1 MDKENNMK
9 LDADWQATTEEQG
22 DIRSALNRMDV
33 EAPDVDMAWK
43 AMSQQMGLQEK
54 AELHHS
60 DEEKRTRSIDMT
72 SFLKVAISI
81 AAVVVIAFVFF
92 FNGRKDDSSVVV
104 QRAKTEFSSETS
116 SDTKSVVRKDS
127 SHGDS
132 EDKSEQEDRQFAA
145 NEILVA
151 ETGRGEDRHLV
162 LSDGTKVWLNAES
175 SLLYPKH
182 FAGKERKVQL
192 QGEGYFEV
200 RHNAKCPF
208 IVEAANLIATDLGTA
223 FGIKVYIGK
232 PAQVTL
238 VSGCVAVRQKGESSS
253 LVLKPNQMAT
263 LSGDGFDVT
272 DVDTYPLVQR
282 KSGLF
287 YFHEVA
293 LVDVMKEL
301 GRWYH
306 VKVVFENK
314 NCLQTQVHFVAERK
328 LSLEE
333 VVRQLNEL
341 EGIQVVKLKQE
352 LLVR

>member
-54 AELHHS
+54 AELRHS
-60 DEEKRTRSIDMT
+60 DEEKSARSIDMT

-132 EDKSEQEDRQFAA
+132 EDKSEQEDRQVAA

-162 LSDGTKVWLNAES
+162 LSDGTKVWL
-175 SLLYPKH
+175 
-182 FAGKERKVQL
+182 
-192 QGEGYFEV
+192 
-200 RHNAKCPF
+200 
-208 IVEAANLIATDLGTA
+208 D
-223 FGIKVYIGK
+223 
-232 PAQVTL
+232 
-238 VSGCVAVRQKGESSS
+238 
-253 LVLKPNQMAT
+253 
-263 LSGDGFDVT
+263 
-272 DVDTYPLVQR
+272 R
-282 KSGLF
+282 KS
-287 YFHEVA
+287 
-293 LVDVMKEL
+293 
-301 GRWYH
+301 
-306 VKVVFENK
+306 VV
-314 NCLQTQVHFVAERK
+314 
-328 LSLEE
+328 
-333 VVRQLNEL
+333 
-341 EGIQVVKLKQE
+341 
-352 LLVR
+352 

>member
-9 LDADWQATTEEQG
+9 LDADWQATTAEQG
-22 DIRSALNRMDV
+22 DIRSALNHMDV

-43 AMSQQMGLQEK
+43 AMSQQMDLQEK
-54 AELHHS
+54 AELPHS
-60 DEEKRTRSIDMT
+60 NEEKSARRVDMT

-81 AAVVVIAFVFF
+81 AAAVVIAFVFF
-92 FNGRKDDSSVVV
+92 FNGRKDNSSVVS
-104 QRAKTEFSSETS
+104 QRSNTEFSSETS
-116 SDTKSVVRKDS
+116 SDAKSVVHRDP
-127 SHGDS
+127 SHGGL
-132 EDKSEQEDRQFAA
+132 EDKSKHVDGQVAD
-145 NEILVA
+145 EILEV

-192 QGEGYFEV
+192 LGEGYFEV
-200 RHNAKCPF
+200 SHNAKCPF
-208 IVEAANLIATDLGTA
+208 IVEAANLVATDLGTA
-223 FGIKVYIGK
+223 FGIKAYIGK

-238 VSGCVAVRQKGESSS
+238 VSGSVSVRQKGESSS
-253 LVLKPNQMAT
+253 FVLKPNQMAT

-272 DVDTYPLVQR
+272 NVDTYPLVQR

-293 LVDVMKEL
+293 LVDVMREL

>member
-9 LDADWQATTEEQG
+9 LDADWQATTTEQG

-33 EAPDVDMAWK
+33 EAPDVDIAWK
-43 AMSQQMGLQEK
+43 VMSQQMGLQEK

-60 DEEKRTRSIDMT
+60 DEEKSARSIDMT

-81 AAVVVIAFVFF
+81 AAAIVIAFVFF
-92 FNGRKDDSSVVV
+92 FNGRKDDSSVVA
-104 QRAKTEFSSETS
+104 QKSKTEFSSETS
-116 SDTKSVVRKDS
+116 SSTKSVVRKDS
-127 SHGDS
+127 SYGDS
-132 EDKSEQEDRQFAA
+132 EEQFEQENRQVAA
-145 NEILVA
+145 DEILAV
-151 ETGRGEDRHLV
+151 ETGRGEDKHLV

-182 FAGKERKVQL
+182 FVGKERKVQL

-208 IVEAANLIATDLGTA
+208 IVEAASLVATDLGTA
-223 FGIKVYIGK
+223 FGIKAYIGK

-238 VSGCVAVRQKGESSS
+238 VSGSVAVRKKRESSS
-253 LVLKPNQMAT
+253 FVLKPNQMAT
-263 LSGDGFDVT
+263 LSDDGFDVM
-272 DVDTYPLVQR
+272 DVDTYPLIQR

-293 LVDVMKEL
+293 LVDVMREL